1 MRRHLVSRI
10 LSAARIACE
19 EMKLERPIVI
29 TGFMGCGKSKIARA
43 LARRFEVPIV
53 DLDDV
58 ITARQGRTPAQLIT
72 EEGEPAFREIESNTL
87 RETLQTIPV
96 GVIALGGGAW
106 IEETN
111 RDLIEQ
117 RGCLSIWLDVPFEV
131 CWGRI
136 KASEE
141 DRPLGR
147 TREQA
152 LKLYERRKPIYQLAV
167 IHAQRMADDKL
178 EDFIARIEHKIVSH
192 RFHR

>member
-1 MRRHLVSRI
+1 MT
-10 LSAARIACE
+10 
-19 EMKLERPIVI
+19 LERPIVI

-43 LARRFEVPIV
+43 LARRLDVPVI

-72 EEGEPAFREIESNTL
+72 EEGEPAFRAIESNTL
-87 RETLQTIPV
+87 RETLKTIPV

-106 IEETN
+106 IEKTN
-111 RDLIEQ
+111 RDLIDQ

-152 LKLYERRKPIYQLAV
+152 LKLYQRRKPIYQLAT

-178 EDFIARIEHKIVSH
+178 EDFISRLENKLAADKR
-192 RFHR
+192 

>member
-1 MRRHLVSRI
+1 
-10 LSAARIACE
+10 
-19 EMKLERPIVI
+19 MKLERPIVI

-43 LARRFEVPIV
+43 LARRFEVSVI

-87 RETLQTIPV
+87 RETLKTIPV

-117 RGCLSIWLDVPFEV
+117 RGCLSVWLDVPFEV

-147 TREQA
+147 TRAQA
-152 LKLYERRKPIYQLAV
+152 LKLYERRKPIYQLAS
-167 IHAQRMADDKL
+167 IHAQRMTNDKL
-178 EDFIARIEHKIVSH
+178 EDFIARIEHKIISH
-192 RFHR
+192 R